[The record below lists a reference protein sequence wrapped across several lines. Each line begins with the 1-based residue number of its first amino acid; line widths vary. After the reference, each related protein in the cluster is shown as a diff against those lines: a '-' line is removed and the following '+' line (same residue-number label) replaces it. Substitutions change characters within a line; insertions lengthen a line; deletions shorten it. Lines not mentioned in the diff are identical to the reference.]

1 MDVAVHDG
9 PRQIGFL
16 QVIPIGKTVTVCLP
30 IRCCPAALISP
41 LRIVLMDQSRTSQ
54 HRIGGNLLKE
64 PMSVTRVKKFM
75 VLRLVQIANRDY
87 PDWVIGKKT
96 LQKSLYFAGPD
107 NGLFRFRWEDYG
119 PYSGEAM
126 QIACD
131 LVATGRIAITKTKV
145 GSSGIPKKGMTY
157 VSGPPDF
164 EVPRLIEAAIGKAMK
179 FAAGRSPRDLELL
192 ASVHFWAR
200 RVGREDAVKYSCQM
214 LDGLKPYSV
223 FTSEEVAWAVKC
235 LAVDGFLFLKPAA

>member
-1 MDVAVHDG
+1 
-9 PRQIGFL
+9 
-16 QVIPIGKTVTVCLP
+16 
-30 IRCCPAALISP
+30 
-41 LRIVLMDQSRTSQ
+41 MDQVHTKQ
-54 HRIGGNLLKE
+54 PGTGGNPVKE
-64 PMSVTRVKKFM
+64 SVSVTRVKTFM

-87 PDWVIGKKT
+87 PDWIIGNKT

-107 NGLFRFRWEDYG
+107 NGLFRFRWQDYG

-131 LVATGRIAITKTKV
+131 LVATGRLAITKSDMKV
-145 GSSGIPKKGMTY
+145 AGMARKGMTY
-157 VSGPPDF
+157 VSRPPDF
-164 EVPRLIEAAIGKAMK
+164 EVPRLIEAAIGNAVK

-200 RVGREDAVKYSCQM
+200 RVNREEAVKYSCQM

-235 LAVDGFLFLKPAA
+235 LATDGFLFLKPAA

>member
-1 MDVAVHDG
+1 MELAHVKQRHAGSNLLNESV
-9 PRQIGFL
+9 
-16 QVIPIGKTVTVCLP
+16 TVT
-30 IRCCPAALISP
+30 R
-41 LRIVLMDQSRTSQ
+41 M
-54 HRIGGNLLKE
+54 
-64 PMSVTRVKKFM
+64 KKFM
-75 VLRLVQIANRDY
+75 VLRLVQIASRDH
-87 PDWVIGKKT
+87 PDWVIGKKA

-126 QIACD
+126 QVAHD
-131 LVATGRIAITKTKV
+131 LVAVGRIAVTKANIEGPGV
-145 GSSGIPKKGMTY
+145 PCKGMVY

-164 EVPRLIEAAIGKAMK
+164 EVPHLMEAALDRAVK
-179 FAAGRSPRDLELL
+179 FAAGRTPRDLELL

-223 FTSEEVAWAVKC
+223 FTKEEVAGAVKC
-235 LAVDGFLFLKPAA
+235 LADSGFLFLKPAA